1 MENNFTPGCRVWIVE
16 RDEGG
21 YPVGVTG
28 YMFITDVLEYAIL
41 TPYVYGLETIKET
54 LEYHEQECRE
64 NYETDL
70 VVAKLSDCYPEREYA
85 EEAMKEELRECDDE

>member
-1 MENNFTPGCRVWIVE
+1 MENNFTPGCHIYLVE

-28 YMFITDVLEYAIL
+28 HMFVTDVLEYAIL
-41 TPYVYGLETIKET
+41 TAYINNLKTIRET
-54 LEYHEQECRE
+54 LEYHEEECRE

-85 EEAMKEELRECDDE
+85 EEAMKEELRECDD